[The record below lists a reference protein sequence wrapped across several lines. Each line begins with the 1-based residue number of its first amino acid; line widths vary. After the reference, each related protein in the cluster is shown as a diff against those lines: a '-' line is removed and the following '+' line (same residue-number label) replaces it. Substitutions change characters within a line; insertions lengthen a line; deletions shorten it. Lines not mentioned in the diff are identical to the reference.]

1 MLQELDV
8 MDPCTGNNWYL
19 YSNKEVDEN
28 EVIELEVEG
37 TRELEGFDSAFS
49 RKGRTSEASIP
60 TAKLGMLTFGK
71 QDRSKILK

>member
-1 MLQELDV
+1 

-19 YSNKEVDEN
+19 YSNKEVEDEN

-71 QDRSKILK
+71 QDRSKM